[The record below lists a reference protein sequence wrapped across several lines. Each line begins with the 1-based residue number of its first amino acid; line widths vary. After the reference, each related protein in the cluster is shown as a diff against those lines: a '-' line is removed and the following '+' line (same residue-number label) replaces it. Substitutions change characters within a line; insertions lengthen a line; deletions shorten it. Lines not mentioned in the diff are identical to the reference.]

1 MGPFEWVRS
10 VVLSGLWMAILVVIY
25 GIEFGLAL
33 VFGGSLVLFLA
44 KTLVWALTGVWVD
57 ASMKLLWWLSS
68 I

>member
-25 GIEFGLAL
+25 GLAL

-57 ASMKLLWWLSS
+57 ASLRHFAST
-68 I
+68 